1 MRLKSLWSVSKYIFS
16 YVETIVITLTYI
28 WIGIY
33 FFPKDPLILES
44 DIPFLSILL
53 IVITLFNGS
62 KNGIVSLVLVGS
74 IFYLDYHQNM
84 LSLFLS
90 HLLLVLILGQ
100 FYHYWYNKNEKS
112 TKESAFAT
120 KRLKEL
126 SYAFY
131 TLKISH
137 NILEKSYAL
146 KPQSLR
152 LSIKELEKLYF
163 KGRSNYEDFLNLISK
178 EFHLQGAVIAE
189 LENGTFNTL
198 ASTSKHKTLNLKDLL
213 VEKTLQS
220 GEASY
225 ISQIEDIKSNLYLAV
240 IPIKNSDDV
249 ITNLLAIEN
258 MPFLE
263 FNQDTIINITIIFSY
278 FIDQQK
284 LWREIKELGFNKIDD
299 DALFTHSYNFAL
311 NLQKRYKTAS
321 SIIVIKAKDD
331 FVQERLISL
340 LKRELRGLDRYFTLD
355 DYANTIIILLPLSP
369 KDATLNIIENI
380 SKKSRLKND
389 EFSHLSFDIE
399 QKKLIYKYVKEN

>member
-1 MRLKSLWSVSKYIFS
+1 MWAISKYIFS
-16 YVETIVITLTYI
+16 YIETIVITLVYI
-28 WIGIY
+28 SIGIY
-33 FFPKDPLILES
+33 FFPKDPLILHS

-62 KNGIVSLVLVGS
+62 KHGVVSLVLVGS
-74 IFYLDYHQNM
+74 MFYLDYHQDM

-112 TKESAFAT
+112 LHESAFT
-120 KRLKEL
+120 KKRLKEL
-126 SYAFY
+126 SHAFY
-131 TLKISH
+131 ALKISH

-152 LSIKELEKLYF
+152 TSIKELESLYF
-163 KGRSNYEDFLNLISK
+163 KDELNYEDFLNLISK
-178 EFHLQGAVIAE
+178 EFHLQGVAIAE
-189 LENGTFNTL
+189 LKNNTFNTL

-225 ISQIEDIKSNLYLAV
+225 INQVEDMKNNLYIAI
-240 IPIKNSDDV
+240 IPIKNEDDI

-263 FNQDTIINITIIFSY
+263 FNQNTIINIAIIFSY

-284 LWREIKELGFNKIDD
+284 LWKEIKELGFDRLNS

-321 SIIVIKAKDD
+321 SVIVIKAKDD
-331 FVQERLISL
+331 FIQEKLIYL
-340 LKRELRGLDRYFTLD
+340 LEKELRGLDKYFTLG
-355 DYANTIIILLPLSP
+355 DYKNTIIILLPLSP
-369 KDATLNIIENI
+369 KDATLNIIENV
-380 SKKSRLKND
+380 SKKSKLKNND
-389 EFSHLSFDIE
+389 FSYMSFDIE
-399 QKKLIYKYVKEN
+399 QKKLIYRYIKET

>member
-1 MRLKSLWSVSKYIFS
+1 MWAISKYIFS
-16 YVETIVITLTYI
+16 YIETIVITLVYI
-28 WIGIY
+28 SIGIY
-33 FFPKDPLILES
+33 FFPKDPLILHS

-62 KNGIVSLVLVGS
+62 KHGVVSLVLVGS
-74 IFYLDYHQNM
+74 MFYLDYHQDM

-112 TKESAFAT
+112 LHESAFT
-120 KRLKEL
+120 KKRLKEL
-126 SYAFY
+126 SHAFY
-131 TLKISH
+131 ALKISH

-152 LSIKELEKLYF
+152 TSIKELESLYF
-163 KGRSNYEDFLNLISK
+163 KDELNYEDFLNLISK
-178 EFHLQGAVIAE
+178 EFHLQGVAIAE
-189 LENGTFNTL
+189 LKNDTFNTL

-225 ISQIEDIKSNLYLAV
+225 INQVEDMKNNLYIAI
-240 IPIKNSDDV
+240 IPIKNEDDI

-263 FNQDTIINITIIFSY
+263 FNQNTIINIAIIFSY

-284 LWREIKELGFNKIDD
+284 LWKEIKELGFDRLNS

-321 SIIVIKAKDD
+321 SVIVIKAKDD
-331 FVQERLISL
+331 FIQEKLIYL
-340 LKRELRGLDRYFTLD
+340 LEKELRGLDKYFTLG
-355 DYANTIIILLPLSP
+355 DYKNTIIILLPLSP
-369 KDATLNIIENI
+369 KDATLNIIENV
-380 SKKSRLKND
+380 SKKSKLKND
-389 EFSHLSFDIE
+389 DFSYMSFDIE
-399 QKKLIYKYVKEN
+399 QKKLIYRYIKET

>member
-1 MRLKSLWSVSKYIFS
+1 MWAISKYIFS
-16 YVETIVITLTYI
+16 YIETIVITLVYI
-28 WIGIY
+28 SIGIY
-33 FFPKDPLILES
+33 FFPKDPLILHS

-62 KNGIVSLVLVGS
+62 KHGVVSLVLVGS
-74 IFYLDYHQNM
+74 MFYLDYHQDM

-112 TKESAFAT
+112 LHESAFT
-120 KRLKEL
+120 KKRLKEL
-126 SYAFY
+126 SHAFY
-131 TLKISH
+131 ALKISH

-152 LSIKELEKLYF
+152 TSIKELESLYF
-163 KGRSNYEDFLNLISK
+163 KDELNYEDFLNLISK
-178 EFHLQGAVIAE
+178 EFHLQGVAIAE
-189 LENGTFNTL
+189 LKNDTFNTL

-225 ISQIEDIKSNLYLAV
+225 INQVEDMKNNLYIAI
-240 IPIKNSDDV
+240 IPIKNEDDI

-263 FNQDTIINITIIFSY
+263 FNQDTIINIAIIFSY

-284 LWREIKELGFNKIDD
+284 LWKEIKELGFDRLNS

-321 SIIVIKAKDD
+321 SVIVIKAKDD
-331 FVQERLISL
+331 FIQEKLIYL
-340 LKRELRGLDRYFTLD
+340 LEKELRGLDKYFTLG
-355 DYANTIIILLPLSP
+355 DYKNTIIILLPLSP
-369 KDATLNIIENI
+369 KDATLNIIENV
-380 SKKSRLKND
+380 SKKSKLKND
-389 EFSHLSFDIE
+389 DFSYMSFDIE
-399 QKKLIYKYVKEN
+399 QKKLIYRYIKET

>member
-1 MRLKSLWSVSKYIFS
+1 LWAISKYIFS
-16 YVETIVITLTYI
+16 YIETIVITLVYI
-28 WIGIY
+28 SIGIY
-33 FFPKDPLILES
+33 FFPKDPLILHS

-62 KNGIVSLVLVGS
+62 KHGVVSLVLVGS
-74 IFYLDYHQNM
+74 MFYLDYHQDM

-112 TKESAFAT
+112 LHESAFT
-120 KRLKEL
+120 KKRLKEL
-126 SYAFY
+126 SHAFY
-131 TLKISH
+131 ALKISH

-152 LSIKELEKLYF
+152 TSIKELESLYF
-163 KGRSNYEDFLNLISK
+163 KDELNYEDFLNLISK
-178 EFHLQGAVIAE
+178 EFHLQGVAIAE
-189 LENGTFNTL
+189 LKNDTFNTL

-225 ISQIEDIKSNLYLAV
+225 INQVEDMKNNLYIAI
-240 IPIKNSDDV
+240 IPIKNEDDI

-263 FNQDTIINITIIFSY
+263 FNQNTIINIAIIFSY

-284 LWREIKELGFNKIDD
+284 LWKEIKELGFDRLNS

-321 SIIVIKAKDD
+321 SVIVIKAKDD
-331 FVQERLISL
+331 FIQEKLIYL
-340 LKRELRGLDRYFTLD
+340 LEKELRGLDKYFTLG
-355 DYANTIIILLPLSP
+355 DYKNTIIILLPLSP
-369 KDATLNIIENI
+369 KDATLNIIENV
-380 SKKSRLKND
+380 SKKSKLKND
-389 EFSHLSFDIE
+389 DFSYMSFDIE
-399 QKKLIYKYVKEN
+399 QKKLIYRYIKET